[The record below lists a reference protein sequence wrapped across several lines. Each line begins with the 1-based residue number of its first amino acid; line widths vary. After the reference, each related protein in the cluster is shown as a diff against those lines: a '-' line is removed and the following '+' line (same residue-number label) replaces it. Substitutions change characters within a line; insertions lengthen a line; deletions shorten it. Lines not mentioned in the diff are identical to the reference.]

1 MENDDMEENR
11 LELQE
16 GESVV
21 WSGTPGKTTA
31 PVARCIGAWLL
42 GAVLITAAV
51 APGLVQDGEWMK
63 EIPQDILD
71 FLSEGL
77 AKTVLCVLAAG
88 FFLYPFIIR
97 FVLAGKRYTVTSQ
110 RIIEDDTTYWYG
122 DLLNVSLSHRADSLC
137 DLTLTVRA
145 PESSTDT
152 ISRIKLMYL
161 PQNVGEYVCSHCK
174 SQQE

>member
-1 MENDDMEENR
+1 MCFMENDNMEEPR

-16 GESVV
+16 GERLV
-21 WSGTPGKTTA
+21 WAGKPGKTTA

-42 GAVLITAAV
+42 GAVLVTAAV
-51 APGLVQDGEWMK
+51 APGLMQDCEWMK
-63 EIPQDILD
+63 GIPQDLLD
-71 FLSEGL
+71 FLSGGL
-77 AKTVLCVLAAG
+77 AKTVFCILAAG
-88 FFLYPFIIR
+88 FFLYPFLIR

-110 RIIEDDTTYWYG
+110 RIVEDDTTYWYG
-122 DLLNVSLSHRADSLC
+122 DLLNVSLSPQADSLC

-161 PQNVGEYVCSHCK
+161 PQDVGEYVCSHCK
-174 SQQE
+174 E